1 MTTLS
6 EKIAQGIAENGSIAN
21 WCLDKYEQWQT
32 VQLGID
38 LDRLPDEGEYPIV
51 MVAQVSGLEGKAVA
65 MESVVVVVTCGIADE
80 SDPVTVDHLK
90 KFNQVNDLEAFRKLV
105 LAAIEAADLSGGY
118 VEQVQVENDPVE
130 MFPIFSTNMIVT
142 IKYPAP
148 MRGRWD
154 K

>member
-6 EKIAQGIAENGSIAN
+6 ENIAQAIADNSFLTN

-38 LDRLPDEGEYPIV
+38 LDRLPADNEYPIA

-65 MESVVVVVTCGIADE
+65 MESAEVVITCGIADE

-90 KFNQVNDLEAFRKLV
+90 KFNQVNDLEDFRQLV
-105 LAAIEAADLSGGY
+105 LAAVETADLFGGY

-130 MFPIFSTNMIVT
+130 MFPIFSTNMIVR